1 MPKHPMGAIVYPMIV
16 IFLICH
22 FNRNMWFCTLI
33 NGSGFRIDDGQIIY
47 LEKACPVQK
56 GHRQITLG
64 NSKEF
69 I

>member
-1 MPKHPMGAIVYPMIV
+1 
-16 IFLICH
+16 
-22 FNRNMWFCTLI
+22 MWFCMLI